1 MFFPHTFKT
10 EFFFPDIFFFFS
22 FLSFTTRGKN
32 ILINVFS
39 VSQLKKKNP
48 EIKKVYFAQFDIQ
61 KKNRFS
67 YFIPWKMFSPFLH
80 LKKCLLLLFCLFYT
94 LNTFFSHLIKTLERC
109 FFTKSHTW
117 KINSEKNV
125 LAQFQT
131 WKKFFLNFKL
141 FYSVSRQKC
150 F

>member
-22 FLSFTTRGKN
+22 FLSFTTREKN

-61 KKNRFS
+61 KKNSIQLFYPLKNVFTS
-67 YFIPWKMFSPFLH
+67 FYIWKNAYCCCFAYFTPWK
-80 LKKCLLLLFCLFYT
+80 LFF
-94 LNTFFSHLIKTLERC
+94 
-109 FFTKSHTW
+109 HTW
-117 KINSEKNV
+117 
-125 LAQFQT
+125 
-131 WKKFFLNFKL
+131 
-141 FYSVSRQKC
+141 
-150 F
+150 